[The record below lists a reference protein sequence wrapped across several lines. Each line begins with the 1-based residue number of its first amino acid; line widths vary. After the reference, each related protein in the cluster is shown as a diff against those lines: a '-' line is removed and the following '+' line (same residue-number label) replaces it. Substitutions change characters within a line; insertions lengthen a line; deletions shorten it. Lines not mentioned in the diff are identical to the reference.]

1 VNWESSGLKGG
12 KRVEAKNKRKV
23 ITGKV
28 VSNKM
33 DKTVVVAVETL
44 VRHPLYQRIIRQTKK
59 FKAHDEKNACRNG
72 DKVRLME
79 TRPLSKEKRW
89 RVIEILERSEQI

>member
-1 VNWESSGLKGG
+1 M
-12 KRVEAKNKRKV
+12 EAKNKRKV